1 MAIPASNAR
10 ENLFPLI
17 AQVNENSSAVHITS
31 KSGNAVLI
39 SESEYESLI
48 ETLHLFSTPA
58 NTKAILQGIEDVKSG
73 RGVTFSNMDEATEYF
88 SKNKKAVRPMV
99 RRAPKKAAK
108 KRVARKK

>member
-48 ETLHLFSTPA
+48 ETLHLFSTP
-58 NTKAILQGIEDVKSG
+58 EDVKSG